1 MIDLVVKIAREKL
14 GCDFNYE
21 AASKFLKECFTE
33 LDDNAID
40 DILFGRKT
48 AIATES
54 GGELIDKPDDSV
66 LNYIELYTVKLNA
79 IERYL
84 LNDKDIYHLKRN
96 VDGCFVKFE
105 DILNYYEEQI
115 DPFIDS
121 DVVYAWR
128 SAISSY
134 KDNFETLNL
143 MIKSLSHFNEP
154 ELLDRAM
161 CLYQKVEEGLTEL
174 KSNIIELH
182 DDALSEY
189 LSHESKL
196 NKIETISPTENY
208 HDAGY
213 IAPNGNYY
221 GLDGKV
227 ANFLHLRIA
236 DFLVKQ
242 EDIPY
247 DGKSS
252 DYAIEKTGYIKQHD
266 NKITAFKIYDE
277 AFLTQKQLN
286 TIINIVSQKWEE
298 VTFDFGDGDWT
309 ISIDKVKQLNNDELE
324 FQYKA
329 ICR

>member
-14 GCDFNYE
+14 GCDFDYE
-21 AASKFLKECFTE
+21 AASKFLKECFAE
-33 LDDNAID
+33 LDDSAID

-48 AIATES
+48 AIETES
-54 GGELIDKPDDSV
+54 GGELIDKSDDSV
-66 LNYIELYTVKLNA
+66 LNYVELYTIKLNE

-84 LNDKDIYHLKRN
+84 LDDKDIYHLKCN
-96 VDGCFVKFE
+96 VDGCSVKFE
-105 DILNYYEEQI
+105 DILNYYEERI

-128 SAISSY
+128 NAISSY
-134 KDNFETLNL
+134 MDNFKILHL

-154 ELLDRAM
+154 ELLDRATY
-161 CLYQKVEEGLTEL
+161 LYQKVEEGLTKL
-174 KSNIIELH
+174 KSNAIELRN
-182 DDALSEY
+182 DSVSEY
-189 LSHESKL
+189 LSYESKL

-213 IAPNGNYY
+213 IAPNGDYY

-242 EDIPY
+242 EHIPY
-247 DGKSS
+247 DGKSP
-252 DYAIEKTGYIKQHD
+252 DYYVEKAGYIKQHD
-266 NKITAFKIYDE
+266 NKITAFKVFDE
-277 AFLTQKQLN
+277 AFLTQKQLD
-286 TIINIVSQKWEE
+286 TIINIVSQKWKE